1 MSIVY
6 LNYLMMKWIA
16 TYSHTRVTNICARSL
31 AIHFLVF
38 GTWEGL
44 LLKSVHDKEFNFTCD
59 ICYKKSD
66 SKDSLTVH
74 IGKHT
79 WKLKHLNMKHVRKK
93 FLFETNLRR
102 HELGNSSKAFQANKS
117 LRHHSLIHK
126 APQNMCT
133 VCGKSFVWKPSFRE
147 HIKMCHT

>member
-44 LLKSVHDKEFNFTCD
+44 LLKSVHAKELNFTCD
-59 ICYKKSD
+59 ICYKKSG
-66 SKDSLTVH
+66 SKDSLTAH
-74 IGKHT
+74 IGKQIWT
-79 WKLKHLNMKHVRKK
+79 KHHLWMWNMSEKVP
-93 FLFETNLRR
+93 FP
-102 HELGNSSKAFQANKS
+102 NKS
-117 LRHHSLIHK
+117 KETRD
-126 APQNMCT
+126 
-133 VCGKSFVWKPSFRE
+133 R
-147 HIKMCHT
+147 